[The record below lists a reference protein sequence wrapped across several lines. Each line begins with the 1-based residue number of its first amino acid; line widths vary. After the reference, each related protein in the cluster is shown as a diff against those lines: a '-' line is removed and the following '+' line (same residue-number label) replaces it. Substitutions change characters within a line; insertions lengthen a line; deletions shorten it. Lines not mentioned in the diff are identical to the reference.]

1 VPARDG
7 AALRWQRQLRRPLGV
22 PADFTEKS
30 IVTLSS
36 YDDVGGRLGAQRGT
50 AANPTMT
57 VTGVARS
64 LWRRGRSSEPKASAS
79 VIIVIEHEGLTP
91 QLAVPS
97 VEAGKGSRN
106 LGRVRGEGAAAH

>member
-64 LWRRGRSSEPKASAS
+64 LWRRGRSGEPK
-79 VIIVIEHEGLTP
+79 G
-91 QLAVPS
+91 
-97 VEAGKGSRN
+97 
-106 LGRVRGEGAAAH
+106 